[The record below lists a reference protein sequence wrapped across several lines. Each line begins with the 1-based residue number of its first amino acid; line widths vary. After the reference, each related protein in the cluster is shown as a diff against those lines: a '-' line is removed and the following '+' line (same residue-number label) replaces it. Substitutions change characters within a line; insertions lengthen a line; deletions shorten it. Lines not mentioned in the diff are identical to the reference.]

1 MNCTFFS
8 SDAMKCTNAE
18 AWKNSNR
25 ESQSPII
32 LESLI
37 SLERIRI
44 VSAHSK
50 QRLLVD
56 EWHFLHVNRKV
67 TLFNQCCSL
76 EAVALSYKE
85 ETHVLKVPA
94 RR

>member
-1 MNCTFFS
+1 
-8 SDAMKCTNAE
+8 MKCTNAE

-32 LESLI
+32 LESLV

-50 QRLLVD
+50 QRLLIDD

-67 TLFNQCCSL
+67 THFNQCCSL
-76 EAVALSYKE
+76 ETVALSSKE